1 MQGPVATWIRRSF
14 PEHPQ
19 LWKKLSEV
27 VRFHPGPLL
36 DSSFCYV
43 LFSFVCFVFGFFCFG
58 IFRLFC
64 LVCVFVFVLLWCVC
78 FVFGFQLFQ
87 LLCFDWFVLGRF
99 VFFVWLCWGGLV
111 CVFCFVVLFV
121 SFVLPWLLCLG
132 LVPFVLV
139 VLPGLSP
146 PP

>member
-1 MQGPVATWIRRSF
+1 M
-14 PEHPQ
+14 
-19 LWKKLSEV
+19 

-64 LVCVFVFVLLWCVC
+64 LVCCICLLFCYDVFVLFLGFNCFNCCVLIDLFWVVLFSLFGCVEVGWSVC
-78 FVFGFQLFQ
+78 FV
-87 LLCFDWFVLGRF
+87 V
-99 VFFVWLCWGGLV
+99 
-111 CVFCFVVLFV
+111 VVLFV